1 MRVKFTIQ
9 AVAISLASLALAGC
23 GGDGGNGGVA
33 SAPVPLTNASL
44 AKLVAS
50 QSFTNDAATQSA
62 SFNLSNSQTVTGSS
76 AKSTLTIQYDLA
88 SNTYTLIA
96 PGRSQSFAAADITS
110 NANGQ
115 AEFKKTANGAT
126 DYLTLGAA
134 TFGGTS
140 GPQYVG
146 LGSWQRNTVN
156 GSSQSTSFDIFTY
169 GLNTPASGVP
179 RTGQA
184 ALNAYVFGLTTKPN
198 VEPASFSG
206 NGRFDIDFLRGIF
219 NTSAYVTENS
229 LVSGASASGGNIQF
243 YSSGALSST
252 DGTLSGLAYYSGMH
266 AYASGTLNGRLYG
279 PAGQEV
285 GASFSVNGTDGSAA
299 SGALIAYASGTPLS
313 PTNLSITNL
322 VTSQLYG
329 AQGASLYVSRNAF
342 SGALTYFTSFGV
354 EYQQLT
360 QAPDGSL
367 LVPGTSNR
375 PYFQYA
381 ASDKIS
387 GAANF
392 TTYQKTV
399 NGQTGTTEVYNAGS
413 GNTELALTYSSF
425 AHIFDG
431 TISANAMQQTF
442 EVFGLSTSP
451 GLLSAR
457 TGTAHYSGVAYGAAG
472 NTATNATYKV
482 TGTSTFDVNFTSQS
496 YTGALNLSGSG
507 SSGSVDFGAF
517 NFAGNMARGQGV
529 TGPLNQGGTAV
540 GTITPQ
546 FFGPTGQ
553 EIGGPFQL
561 TMPAGSATAGTAIA
575 GVALAKGG

>member
-9 AVAISLASLALAGC
+9 TMAVSLTCLALAAC

-33 SAPVPLTNASL
+33 SAPSPITNSSL
-44 AKLVAS
+44 AKLVIS
-50 QSFTNDAATQSA
+50 QSFTNDAATHSA
-62 SFNLSNSQTVTGSS
+62 NFNLSNSQTVSGSS
-76 AKSTLTIQYDLA
+76 AKSALTIQYDVA
-88 SNTYTLIA
+88 SNTYTLTSQ
-96 PGRSQSFAAADITS
+96 GRSQSFAPTDITS

-115 AEFKKTANGAT
+115 AAFQKAANGVT

-134 TFGGTS
+134 TFGGTG

-146 LGSWQRNTVN
+146 IGSWQRNTLN
-156 GSSQSTSFDIFTY
+156 GSAQNTSFDIFTY

-198 VEPASFSG
+198 FEPAAFNG
-206 NGRFDIDFLRGIF
+206 NGRFDIDFQRGIF

-229 LVSGASASGGNIQF
+229 LVSGASASGGSIQF
-243 YSSGALSST
+243 YSSGTLSSA

-266 AYASGTLNGRLYG
+266 ADASGTLNGRLYG

-285 GASFSVNGTDGSAA
+285 GASFSVNGTDGSSA
-299 SGALIAYASGTPLS
+299 SGALLAYAPSTPLS

-329 AQGASLYVSRNAF
+329 AVGASLYVARNAI
-342 SGALTYFTSFGV
+342 SGALTYFTNTSAEF
-354 EYQQLT
+354 QQLT

-375 PYFQYA
+375 PYFQYTA
-381 ASDKIS
+381 GDRIN

-431 TISANAMQQTF
+431 MISANSMQQTF
-442 EVFGLSTSP
+442 EVFGLTTSP

-517 NFAGNMARGQGV
+517 SFAGNMARGQTL
-529 TGPLNQGGTAV
+529 TGPINQGSTAV

-575 GVALAKGG
+575 GVAVAKGG